1 VVPIPAD
8 PTPTQVL
15 IAAPTELPTLE
26 PGIIPTNTPRFTAS
40 PTLIP
45 GDHMWFW
52 RPFPRDNNGD
62 VSDAPARGYAYGS
75 SAGGGLPVHHGI
87 DIQNTTGTPIMS
99 IGSGTVF
106 YAGPD
111 IDTQFGPQLD
121 FYGNVVVIQHDVL
134 APNRQAIFSVYGH
147 MSRVSVARGEEVGFG
162 TVLGSV
168 GSEGVALGPHL
179 HLEIRLGDPFDYN
192 STVNPELWITPFD
205 RFGVLAA
212 RVTGPDGELV
222 QGVRIELA
230 GRGSFFSGW
239 TYADDTLN
247 SDPWYGENFVIG
259 DIRAGVYQLKVGEA
273 RNVVYTEDIEIV
285 GGVVNLVEIQ
295 LEELPAD
302 VIVTEEAEE

>member
-1 VVPIPAD
+1 M
-8 PTPTQVL
+8 
-15 IAAPTELPTLE
+15 PTLE
-26 PGIIPTNTPRFTAS
+26 PGVIPTNTPRFTPS

-45 GDHMWFW
+45 GDHLWFW
-52 RPFPRDNNGD
+52 RAFPRDTNGG

-75 SAGGGLPVHHGI
+75 AAGGGLPVHHGI
-87 DIQNTTGTPIMS
+87 DIQNTVGTPILS

-111 IDTQFGPQLD
+111 IDTPFGPQPD
-121 FYGNVVVIQHDVL
+121 FYGNVVVVEHDVL
-134 APNRQAIFSVYGH
+134 APNRQKIYSLYGH
-147 MSRVSVARGEEVGFG
+147 MSRVEVERGEQVGFG

-179 HLEIRLGDPFDYN
+179 HLEVRLGDPFDYN
-192 STVNPELWITPFD
+192 STVNPELWITPFE
-205 RFGVLAA
+205 RFGLLAA

-239 TYADDTLN
+239 TYEN
-247 SDPWYGENFVIG
+247 GNVNPDPWYGENFVIG

-273 RNVVYTEDIEIV
+273 RNVVWTQDVEIV
-285 GGVVNLVEIQ
+285 GGVVNLFEIQ
-295 LEELPAD
+295 LEELPAE
-302 VIVTEEAEE
+302 VVVTEEAEE